1 MRRINQMQSQ
11 SLSSLLHTLEPGAL
25 LTQKG
30 FKSTDKAWP
39 HVFQDFWAHASEQ
52 SFKELNKSISNP
64 KTDSTPASKN
74 TALEV
79 GETPSLI

>member
-11 SLSSLLHTLEPGAL
+11 SLSSLLSTMEPGAL

-30 FKSTDKAWP
+30 FITTDKAWP

-52 SFKELNKSISNP
+52 SFKELNKTVTHQ
-64 KTDSTPASKN
+64 KTEAPSTTKN
-74 TALEV
+74 TGVEV
-79 GETPSLI
+79 GDTPSLI